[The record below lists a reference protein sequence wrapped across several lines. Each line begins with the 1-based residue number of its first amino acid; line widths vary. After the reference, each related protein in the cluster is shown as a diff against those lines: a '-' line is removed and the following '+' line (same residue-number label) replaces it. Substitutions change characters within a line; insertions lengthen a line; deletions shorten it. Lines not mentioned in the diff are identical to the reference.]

1 MYKYPLFGALIA
13 AAFAMPAQ
21 AEVVAQSGSAFVT
34 KDSVVVSASPREVWL
49 ELISPGKWWNDSHTF
64 SGESKNMMLMPK
76 AGGCFCE
83 RIPAKDTADT
93 IGLDG
98 SVEHMRV
105 ILSIPDQALR
115 MRGALGPLQSEP
127 VNAVLTV
134 TMAEAEEGTRIVFE
148 YAVDGFMRFETPV
161 IAKAVDGVI
170 SQQMNGLAKLLGPV
184 EAVEEASNEDGA
196 DSSDDAS
203 ENAADDVSTD
213 DETDMDDAEDE
224 EPKMSVDEAFGDL
237 TAGDKSDDE

>member
-1 MYKYPLFGALIA
+1 MHKLPLLGALTA
-13 AAFAMPAQ
+13 AAFSMPAQ
-21 AEVVAQSGSAFVT
+21 AEVVAQNGSAFVT
-34 KDSVVVSASPREVWL
+34 RDSVVVSSTPREVWL
-49 ELISPGKWWNDSHTF
+49 ELISPGKWWNDAHTF
-64 SGESKNMMLMPK
+64 SGASKNMTLMPK

-83 RIPAKDTADT
+83 RMPAKDTADT

-115 MRGALGPLQSEP
+115 MRGGLGPLQSEP

-134 TMAEAEEGTRIVFE
+134 TMSEAEEGTRIVFE

-184 EAVEEASNEDGA
+184 ETVEEDSEEA
-196 DSSDDAS
+196 DADAGNDADESDAD
-203 ENAADDVSTD
+203 NASTD
-213 DETDMDDAEDE
+213 SDADAEEAEDK

-237 TAGDKSDDE
+237 TAGDKPDDE